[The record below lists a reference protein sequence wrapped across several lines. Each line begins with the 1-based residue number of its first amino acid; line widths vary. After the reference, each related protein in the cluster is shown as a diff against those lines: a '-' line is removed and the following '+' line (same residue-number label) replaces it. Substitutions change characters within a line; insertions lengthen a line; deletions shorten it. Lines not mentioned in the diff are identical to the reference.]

1 MTSSEIKLL
10 LSSAVDGR
18 TRDLRYRQNQLLSLH
33 QWIANHRIA
42 LEHAIERDEHVEE
55 HEAQFVVSMT
65 LREVQAHY
73 DELDLTKAL
82 EEEYRVKNGRNNAGA
97 RSPEALIYVIP
108 EKFTLFYS
116 ALSTLS
122 ACIAAGSCCII
133 ELPSDLTHSVSVAR
147 QCLSQ
152 CLDRTAFTFTTTR
165 PPVEDLARC
174 LVVDQTGI
182 QGALTGK
189 RVLRSQPQ
197 SWAVALVDRTA
208 NLELAAKEI
217 LLSRR
222 FFSGRGPYAP
232 TCILVNEFVEQPF
245 LHLLKKEISRSDGND
260 VDAVPNV
267 AIAAPRKLPKNAGEV
282 LLSQDRL
289 IDTEAFKLVMIN
301 DRSKLC
307 VHSPKSTKTLCLLPI
322 SSHDDGIDTLN
333 NHTDDSLLALYVFA
347 SPPVAKYLTQFV
359 RSTVSFVNHIPANL
373 LVGPAAPVGY
383 SVSPVGRYRC
393 EMMENPSPKF
403 VSRVSGEVDLREV
416 AQKGSEIGK
425 LLHQQSLR
433 PLKPT
438 GQPREGD
445 SNFFQQ
451 GMLVGL
457 IFLVLPVVTGSLIG
471 TSYLTMKLYRRWR

>member
-1 MTSSEIKLL
+1 MS
-10 LSSAVDGR
+10 
-18 TRDLRYRQNQLLSLH
+18 
-33 QWIANHRIA
+33 
-42 LEHAIERDEHVEE
+42 
-55 HEAQFVVSMT
+55 
-65 LREVQAHY
+65 
-73 DELDLTKAL
+73 
-82 EEEYRVKNGRNNAGA
+82 GA
-97 RSPEALIYVIP
+97 MLM
-108 EKFTLFYS
+108 
-116 ALSTLS
+116 
-122 ACIAAGSCCII
+122 
-133 ELPSDLTHSVSVAR
+133 
-147 QCLSQ
+147 
-152 CLDRTAFTFTTTR
+152 
-165 PPVEDLARC
+165 
-174 LVVDQTGI
+174 
-182 QGALTGK
+182 
-189 RVLRSQPQ
+189 
-197 SWAVALVDRTA
+197 
-208 NLELAAKEI
+208 
-217 LLSRR
+217 
-222 FFSGRGPYAP
+222 
-232 TCILVNEFVEQPF
+232 F
-245 LHLLKKEISRSDGND
+245 L
-260 VDAVPNV
+260 
-267 AIAAPRKLPKNAGEV
+267 
-282 LLSQDRL
+282 
-289 IDTEAFKLVMIN
+289 
-301 DRSKLC
+301 RSKLC

-373 LVGPAAPVGY
+373 LGESLHSYSSWKQVTEMITDANLVGPAAPVGY